1 MEKGDN
7 IQKQMGNV
15 SWQMDTPRIKKK
27 ILEIKTI
34 RTEIWVRDVFDGLI
48 SKLDTAKEAI
58 SGFEYRP
65 MIMSQTE
72 MQEDKKVF
80 YM

>member
-1 MEKGDN
+1 
-7 IQKQMGNV
+7 
-15 SWQMDTPRIKKK
+15 MDTPRIKKK

-34 RTEIWVRDVFDGLI
+34 RTEIWVRDVFDGPI